1 MNLLKINSFVYFF
14 NIIKILEMKENYMK
28 KLIFAM
34 FITGT
39 LLAGCGEDES
49 SKELEAIKQQ
59 YTSLETEYEKLST
72 NYQKLQEQ
80 YEQTTMD
87 QDISEE
93 QQKTSELLKERFVQ
107 IVPSTSQGPYQV
119 IIQDSGPDSG
129 VIYKVEQMML
139 SKKPNEEYNVYELAF
154 QQLFPQLTFNEVII
168 NDNQTIT
175 IDFNENSTGSPNLTA
190 SGQVGPFFDMLKFF
204 LYYNFPDLKA
214 YYLYSNR
221 KPTRIGDSFIYTEAQ
236 PNNGPDFENLYND
249 IY

>member
-1 MNLLKINSFVYFF
+1 
-14 NIIKILEMKENYMK
+14 MK
-28 KLIFAM
+28 KLFFLAM
-34 FITGT
+34 FTTGT

-59 YTSLETEYEKLST
+59 YTSLETKYEKLST

-80 YEQTTMD
+80 YEQTMAD

-93 QQKTSELLKERFVQ
+93 QETKQNKAEWLKEHFVQ
-107 IVPSTSQGPYQV
+107 IAPSTSQGPYQV
-119 IIQDSGPDSG
+119 IIEENSR
-129 VIYKVEQMML
+129 YKVEQMSL
-139 SKKPNEEYNVYELAF
+139 SKQPNEENNVYELAF

-175 IDFNENSTGSPNLTA
+175 IDFNENSTDAPNLTA
-190 SGQVGPFFDMLKFF
+190 SGQISPFFDTLKFF

-214 YYLYSNR
+214 YYLYSNG
-221 KPTRIGDSFIYTEAQ
+221 KPTSIGDSPIYTEAQ
-236 PNNGPDFENLYND
+236 PNNGPNFENLYFD